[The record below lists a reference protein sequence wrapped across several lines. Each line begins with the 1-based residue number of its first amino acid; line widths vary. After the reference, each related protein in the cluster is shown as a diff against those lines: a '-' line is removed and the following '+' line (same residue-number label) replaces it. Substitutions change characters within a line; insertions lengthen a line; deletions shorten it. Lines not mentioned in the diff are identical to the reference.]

1 MMTFKVYD
9 VNIKIALLLVPMIL
23 LSIFMNLTIELIMLL
38 CIVFAHE
45 LAHCF
50 AAKLFNVRI
59 MEIEIFPLGGVV
71 KMENELSLDP
81 FKEIIVAF
89 AGPAINFIMILFAF
103 VILNKTYYSN
113 STYNIFL
120 IMNLSIG
127 VFNCLP
133 IIPLDGGRI
142 FRALLTYMCG
152 FKEATLIA
160 VKLGKI
166 IAVFI
171 FLIGIYMTIMYEVE
185 YLYVIVLSL
194 FLYRTTNCEKKTVN
208 YLMFR
213 EVLMKKTMLIEK
225 GIMNAKHLTVV
236 DSVKAGEIIGRF
248 SSKKY
253 HLVTVLDSEGKL
265 LAHITESEIL
275 NTISKYGGNITIRGV
290 AEIIHNEKQLI

>member
-1 MMTFKVYD
+1 MMTFKVYE
-9 VNIKIALLLVPMIL
+9 VNIKIALLIVPIIL
-23 LSIFMNLTIELIMLL
+23 LSIFMDLTIELIMML

-50 AAKLFNVRI
+50 VAKLFNVRI

-89 AGPAINFIMILFAF
+89 AGPAINFIMILVAF
-103 VILNKTYYSN
+103 VSLNNIYYGN

-171 FLIGIYMTIMYEVE
+171 FLIGIYMTIMYEIE

-194 FLYRTTNCEKKTVN
+194 FLYRTTNSEKKTVS

-225 GIMNAKHLTVV
+225 GIMNTKHLTVV

-275 NTISKYGGNITIRGV
+275 NTISKYGGNITVRGV
-290 AEIIHNEKQLI
+290 AEIIYNEKN